1 MVIIILIFHAGM
13 SYAQIISVIKLFS
26 ALFVFIHSFRLFHC
40 FKSSNYA
47 RHPSPGVY
55 HFTPAYS
62 LSYPGCSSVPFG
74 ISTLVETLKLITPS
88 KNGGAMLDVVWV
100 DSGTRLNSGVPR
112 FRYFPDLG

>member
-1 MVIIILIFHAGM
+1 MLKFYLSL
-13 SYAQIISVIKLFS
+13 SYFPLFS
-26 ALFVFIHSFRLFHC
+26 SLSIVSVFFHC